1 MAKVFKSKIFLGI
14 ICLILAAAIAFLVL
28 PNFYASK
35 SVTTHAVKLAEMCL
49 SALSSL
55 TACSFR
61 WKLGPMVFPAAQ

>member
-35 SVTTHAVKLAEMCL
+35 SVTQTEM
-49 SALSSL
+49 SSSRASNCIRRSGE
-55 TACSFR
+55 TRIMRKSQKQR
-61 WKLGPMVFPAAQ
+61 PREEWS